1 MDTGLILAL
10 ISAVSFAA
18 GIVLV
23 RKTAGE
29 AGEAFSVTALS
40 ISTGIPFL
48 TIAIFIS
55 GGWSDLFDIS
65 AKALLMLCAT
75 GVIHYIVGRL
85 LAYDAFRLIG
95 ANRATPFTQT
105 SPIYTMVLSWIFLQ
119 ENITGFIVFGALCML
134 AGAFLITQE
143 KKSLTGEKMEK
154 FPRDTVRG
162 ILLALGAALCWGITP
177 VLIKPGVEEI
187 GSSAA
192 ATFVS
197 YATAAIIMG
206 LLFLN
211 RSRRK
216 RFRQLSLKKNILPM
230 SIAGLFTV
238 AGQLLYFTSLEHS
251 PANII
256 APLLSIQILFI
267 FFFSFLVNRK
277 IELFTPKVFIGMAA
291 TVAGTFLLFQ

>member
-1 MDTGLILAL
+1 METGLVLAL
-10 ISAVSFAA
+10 IASVSFAA

-40 ISTGIPFL
+40 ILTGIPFFA
-48 TIAIFIS
+48 IAVSVS
-55 GGWSDLFDIS
+55 GGWHNLYDIS
-65 AKALLMLCAT
+65 AKALLMLSAA

-85 LAYDAFRLIG
+85 LAYDSFRLIG
-95 ANRATPFTQT
+95 ANRASPFTQT

-119 ENITGFIVFGALCML
+119 ENITVFIGLGALCML

-143 KKSLTGEKMEK
+143 KKSLTGEKNEN
-154 FPRDTVRG
+154 FSRDTIRG

-177 VLIKPGVEEI
+177 VLIKPGVKEV
-187 GSSAA
+187 GSSSA

-197 YATAAIIMG
+197 YAAAAIVMG

-211 RSRRK
+211 RSRRT
-216 RFRQLSLKKNILPM
+216 RFKQLSLKKNILPM
-230 SIAGLFTV
+230 SVAGLFTA
-238 AGQLLYFTSLEHS
+238 AGQLLYFTSLGKS
-251 PANII
+251 PANVI

-267 FFFSFLVNRK
+267 FLFSLLINRRT
-277 IELFTPKVFIGMAA
+277 ELFTPKVIIGMGA
-291 TVAGTFLLFQ
+291 TVAGTFLLFR